1 MQNPNPKW
9 QKHRDRKGK
18 GECAHLRET
27 GGDLGPEGVDQ
38 VVEVGESVKLQREMW
53 LVQHRK
59 HPTRGAHQSR
69 RHDFA
74 KRSGIRI
81 AKVRVRVRVCVL
93 GLNRIGDLRR
103 GKE

>member
-38 VVEVGESVKLQREMW
+38 VVELNLWCALRIEPVCFDICVEQRE
-53 LVQHRK
+53 
-59 HPTRGAHQSR
+59 
-69 RHDFA
+69 FA
-74 KRSGIRI
+74 
-81 AKVRVRVRVCVL
+81 
-93 GLNRIGDLRR
+93 
-103 GKE
+103 